1 MVLSNAL
8 FWNSLIITRSKIS
21 IEQKNGDLGYHDYQT
36 SKWVELDGDI
46 DAVWIESM
54 NIVMDDDNV
63 LTLLSNVRI
72 SLSPAMG
79 MVFVINS
86 LKSWQ
91 QRQYP
96 ELRYFI

>member
-1 MVLSNAL
+1 M
-8 FWNSLIITRSKIS
+8 
-21 IEQKNGDLGYHDYQT
+21 
-36 SKWVELDGDI
+36 DGDI

-54 NIVMDDDNV
+54 NIVMDDDKV

-86 LKSWQ
+86 LKS
-91 QRQYP
+91 
-96 ELRYFI
+96 